1 MIEVFADTFFWL
13 ALLNTRDTH
22 HDRVLSFQ
30 VSGSIV
36 TTWAV
41 QLEVM
46 DAFCER
52 RHRPL
57 AVRFWQETTTD
68 QGLVTIPA
76 DWNLLNRAAA
86 LFANRHDKD
95 WSMTDCYSFIVME
108 DRGITDALT
117 GDHHFEQAGFRPLF
131 KQ

>member
-1 MIEVFADTFFWL
+1 MIEVFADTFYWL

-30 VSGSIV
+30 VSGSVV

-46 DAFCER
+46 NAFCER

-76 DWNLLNRAAA
+76 D
-86 LFANRHDKD
+86 
-95 WSMTDCYSFIVME
+95 
-108 DRGITDALT
+108 
-117 GDHHFEQAGFRPLF
+117 
-131 KQ
+131 